1 MLCTNAENRMRKAVA
16 AAAVIVALAW
26 GAAGVLAQD
35 KAAIIADRQETMK
48 SQGRALA
55 AAKGYSEGRV
65 EQSEAIAEVT
75 EFIKTTSSLVD
86 KFPPG
91 TGMAEFPGK
100 SGAKPTIWTEW
111 DKFKE
116 APKAAIAQEEKLLA
130 DIKAGDKAAVGKQA
144 AATWD
149 DGCQVCH
156 RPYRQQL

>member
-1 MLCTNAENRMRKAVA
+1 MRNVMAGAVTLSALVA
-16 AAAVIVALAW
+16 ALGW
-26 GAAGVLAQD
+26 GAAGVFAQD
-35 KAAIIADRQETMK
+35 KTAIIDDRQATMK

-65 EQSEAIAEVT
+65 EQAEAIAAVT
-75 EFIKTTSSLVD
+75 ELIKTTSSLID

-116 APKAAIAQEEKLLA
+116 APKAAITQEEKLLA
-130 DIKAGDKAAVGKQA
+130 DIKAGDKEAVGKQA
-144 AATWD
+144 GATWD

-156 RPYRQQL
+156 RPYRQPL

>member
-1 MLCTNAENRMRKAVA
+1 MRNAIA

-26 GAAGVLAQD
+26 GVAGVLAQD
-35 KAAIIADRQETMK
+35 KAAIIADRQAAMK

-55 AAKGYSEGRV
+55 TAKAYSEGRV
-65 EQSEAIAEVT
+65 EQGEAIAAVT
-75 EFIKTTSSLVD
+75 ELIKTTNSLVD

-130 DIKAGDKAAVGKQA
+130 DIKTGDKAAVGKQA
-144 AATWD
+144 GATWD

-156 RPYRQQL
+156 KAYREKL

>member
-1 MLCTNAENRMRKAVA
+1 MRKAITA
-16 AAAVIVALAW
+16 ALIATIAW
-26 GAAGVLAQD
+26 GAAAVFAQD
-35 KAAIIADRQETMK
+35 KAAIVDDRQATMK

-55 AAKGYSEGRV
+55 TAKGYSEGRV
-65 EQSEAIAEVT
+65 EQGEAIAAIT
-75 EFIKTTSSLVD
+75 ELIKTTSSLVD

>member
-1 MLCTNAENRMRKAVA
+1 MKKAMAGAVA
-16 AAAVIVALAW
+16 IGAMIVALGW
-26 GAAGVLAQD
+26 GAAGVFAQD
-35 KAAIIADRQETMK
+35 KAAIINDRQETMK

-55 AAKGYSEGRV
+55 AAKGFSEGRV
-65 EQSEAIAEVT
+65 DQADAITAVT
-75 EFIKTTSSLVD
+75 QLIKTTSTLID

-130 DIKAGDKAAVGKQA
+130 DIKEGDKAAAGKQA
-144 AATWD
+144 GATWD

-156 RPYRQQL
+156 RSYREKL

>member
-1 MLCTNAENRMRKAVA
+1 MRKAITA
-16 AAAVIVALAW
+16 ALIATVAW
-26 GAAGVLAQD
+26 GAAAVFAQD
-35 KAAIIADRQETMK
+35 KTAIIDDRQATMK

-65 EQSEAIAEVT
+65 EQSEAIAAVT
-75 EFIKTTSSLVD
+75 ELIKTTSSLVD

-116 APKAAIAQEEKLLA
+116 APKAAIA
-130 DIKAGDKAAVGKQA
+130 
-144 AATWD
+144 
-149 DGCQVCH
+149 
-156 RPYRQQL
+156 

>member
-1 MLCTNAENRMRKAVA
+1 MKKAKAGAVA
-16 AAAVIVALAW
+16 IGAMIVALGC
-26 GAAGVLAQD
+26 GAAGALAQD
-35 KAAIIADRQETMK
+35 KAAIINDRQQTMK

-65 EQSEAIAEVT
+65 DQADAIAAVT
-75 EFIKTTSSLVD
+75 QLITTTSTLVD

-116 APKAAIAQEEKLLA
+116 APTAAIAEEEKLLA
-130 DIKAGDKAAVGKQA
+130 DIKAGDKEATGKQA
-144 AATWD
+144 GATWD

-156 RPYRQQL
+156 KPYREKL

>member
-1 MLCTNAENRMRKAVA
+1 MNAEKKMRKAIA
-16 AAAVIVALAW
+16 AAAVIVVLACA
-26 GAAGVLAQD
+26 AAGVLAQD

-55 AAKGYSEGRV
+55 TAKGYSEGRV
-65 EQSEAIAEVT
+65 EQAEAIAAVT
-75 EFIKTTSSLVD
+75 QLIKTTNSLVD

-144 AATWD
+144 GATWD

-156 RPYRQQL
+156 RPYRERL

>member
-1 MLCTNAENRMRKAVA
+1 MSKVLLGAMIVTLAAG
-16 AAAVIVALAW
+16 AAAVF
-26 GAAGVLAQD
+26 AQD
-35 KAAIIADRQETMK
+35 KAAIIDDRQATMK

-55 AAKGYSEGRV
+55 AAKAYAEGRI
-65 EQSEAIAEVT
+65 EQGEAIAAVT
-75 EFIKTTSSLVD
+75 DLIKTTSSLLD

-100 SGAKPTIWTEW
+100 SGAKPAIWTEW

-116 APKAAIAQEEKLLA
+116 APKTVIAQEEKLLA

-156 RPYRQQL
+156 KPYREKL

>member
-1 MLCTNAENRMRKAVA
+1 MKHILGSAMAAGAV
-16 AAAVIVALAW
+16 VVALGW

-35 KAAIIADRQETMK
+35 KLAIIDDRQATMK

-65 EQSEAIAEVT
+65 DQAEAITAVT
-75 EFIKTTSSLVD
+75 QLIKTTSTLLD

-100 SGAKPTIWTEW
+100 SGAKPAIWTEW

-130 DIKAGDKAAVGKQA
+130 DIRAGDKEAVGKQA

-156 RPYRQQL
+156 RLYREKL